1 VSNRGYSNH
10 RRRRLRVTG
19 RFYAFLTML
28 VVVVVFVGVLIGR
41 GGSNK
46 VDPQAPSIQ
55 PITMTTPT
63 ILTAPTPAPAVP
75 ATVPDP
81 TSPEIAPAPVTDY
94 PMTAEPGAAESA
106 IGAYDASE
114 EDEYELI
121 SEEDKVKIKDL
132 SVTQGLDPAWYN
144 ILLLGSDSRNIN
156 NVKRTDTIMIASIN
170 ANTGRVKLVS
180 IMRDLVVQAET
191 KNGSKKDV
199 KINALVNLGGVNLL
213 MKTINELFGL
223 NITEYALVNFASFQK
238 VVDILGGVEIDI
250 TAEEM
255 EQINISLGEMAK
267 AAGYDQDYYLANR
280 DALSLK
286 VYGPKTKL
294 TGIQALGYA
303 RIRHVG
309 AGDYQRT
316 ERQRNL
322 LDAILRKVQSDVGL
336 IQVSQLAYSM
346 WGELNTNIDITK
358 AIGLGFSVIKN
369 GAVKLDQTWRIPGTS
384 TSFKSEKR
392 ASLGSALYDC
402 DFEHNKQI
410 LYNFIYE
417 T

>member
-1 VSNRGYSNH
+1 
-10 RRRRLRVTG
+10 
-19 RFYAFLTML
+19 
-28 VVVVVFVGVLIGR
+28 
-41 GGSNK
+41 
-46 VDPQAPSIQ
+46 
-55 PITMTTPT
+55 MTTPT
-63 ILTAPTPAPAVP
+63 ILTAPTPAPAAP

-322 LDAILRKVQSDVGL
+322 LDAILRKVQSDAGFV
-336 IQVSQLAYSM
+336 QVSQLAYSM

>member
-1 VSNRGYSNH
+1 MSNRGYSNH

-28 VVVVVFVGVLIGR
+28 VVVVVFVGVLISR

-46 VDPQAPSIQ
+46 ADPQAPSIQ
-55 PITMTTPT
+55 PIAMTTPT
-63 ILTAPTPAPAVP
+63 ILTAPTPAPAAP

-81 TSPEIAPAPVTDY
+81 ASPEIAPAPVTDY

-322 LDAILRKVQSDVGL
+322 LDAILRKVQSDAGFV
-336 IQVSQLAYSM
+336 QVSQLAYSM